1 MATHA
6 REAKNGK
13 VDAKFF
19 VKLDPIIQILRAAIW
34 SGMVAEERPVSIMLI
49 ADQESAK
56 TEALKFFHGT
66 RTLAYL
72 SDLTSTGLKPFK
84 ADIVAGKLRHLALM
98 DLVRLVSHG
107 KGTSERT
114 IQTLASLMEEGESS
128 VSDGGGTADW
138 GKFPKVGVLMGIT
151 TDYFRARAGH
161 WRKTG
166 FMTRFVPVSY
176 KYTAATVNEIHNSIA
191 RGKGFSEPRPEIL
204 PAYPSVIELNTEY
217 AEMLRLQA
225 KLLGEKMSVHGFR
238 YHRVLRALAKSCARM
253 ENTGSVKL
261 RHVKQV
267 EEWAQFFTLDHIE
280 L

>member
-1 MATHA
+1 MAAHPRNAA
-6 REAKNGK
+6 RGA
-13 VDAKFF
+13 VDKKFF
-19 VKLDPIIQILRAAIW
+19 VRLEPVIEILRAAIW
-34 SGMVAEERPVSIMLI
+34 SGMISDERPISVMLI

-66 RTLAYL
+66 KTLAYL

-84 ADIVAGKLRHLALM
+84 ADIISGKLRHLALM

-107 KGTSERT
+107 RGTSERT

-151 TDYFRARAGH
+151 TDYFKARAGH

-166 FMTRFVPVSY
+166 FLTRFVPVSY
-176 KYTAATVNEIHNSIA
+176 KYSDSTVNAIHESIA
-191 RGKGFSEPRPEIL
+191 RGKGFTLPRPEVL
-204 PAYPSVIELNTEY
+204 PEFMSCITISTEFSEL
-217 AEMLRLQA
+217 LRMQG
-225 KLLGEKMSVHGFR
+225 KMLGEKMNTHGFR
-238 YHRVLRALAKSCARM
+238 YHRVLRCLAKSIARI
-253 ENTGSVKL
+253 EGTGSVKL
-261 RHVKQV
+261 RHVQKVQ
-267 EEWAQFFTLDHIE
+267 EWGKFFTLDHVE